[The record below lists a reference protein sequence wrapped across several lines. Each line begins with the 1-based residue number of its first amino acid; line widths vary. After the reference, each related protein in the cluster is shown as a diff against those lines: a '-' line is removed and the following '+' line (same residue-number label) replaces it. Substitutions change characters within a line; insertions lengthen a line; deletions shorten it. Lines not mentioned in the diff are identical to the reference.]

1 MINKISI
8 KRHYFVEPSILMFS
22 IFCRL
27 NRSFSPIKTSKCFI
41 SEIRL
46 NRDRT
51 NDLIPEVGSL
61 CCFYNETSRNKP
73 FIIVEKSHGS
83 CIGLIPS
90 GVNIWVFLV
99 SFDLYYYLDG

>member
-1 MINKISI
+1 MFCFFSRINTHINQIKII
-8 KRHYFVEPSILMFS
+8 
-22 IFCRL
+22 
-27 NRSFSPIKTSKCFI
+27 KCFI

-61 CCFYNETSRNKP
+61 CCFCNETSRTKP

-90 GVNIWVFLV
+90 GINIWVLFLNL
-99 SFDLYYYLDG
+99 SYFLLI